1 VALGYR
7 AEQKEDLPGALR
19 EYEAALRINPDMIDA
34 LNNAGFVQARLG
46 HWDQAS
52 RYFERIVSLTPN
64 KAVAHFNLSFAYA
77 VQKRYEDAARE
88 QEAAIDLDPGGPRA
102 NEWRARLAQ
111 LKKTI
116 AGTATVNSSDK

>member
-1 VALGYR
+1 
-7 AEQKEDLPGALR
+7 
-19 EYEAALRINPDMIDA
+19 M
-34 LNNAGFVQARLG
+34 NNAAFVQARLG
-46 HWDQAS
+46 QWDQAS

-88 QEAAIDLDPGGPRA
+88 QGAAIDLDPGGPRA

-111 LKKTI
+111 LEKII
-116 AGTATVNSSDK
+116 AATATVNARDK